1 PAGQCLFLPRLRLPA
16 RPGRRRAP
24 RRGRGADPAGPA
36 GYPCGAAGRAHP
48 VPPAAARRGAHPR
61 VLHPSVPRQGRGGG
75 RRLGHGRLQQPG
87 SAEPVAQ
94 PRGQP
99 GGARPRLRRHPGGLP
114 AAAVGAPLRSGDAG
128 RPRPPPALAGAA
140 AAAVPR
146 AAPFPALGRVAAGA
160 HPVGGDPGRARAREG
175 GRNGPPLAGGA
186 AAMSARRRLLL
197 RLLTLA
203 VLGVV
208 AVLLLRLARQTD
220 WAAVAAALRGYGAG
234 TLATALALVAASY
247 ALYCGYELLARR
259 QVGHRVGTRRTVCI
273 ALVSYAFSLNFG
285 ALVGGGGMRLRLYR
299 GAGLAGGPIA
309 RVALY
314 AVTTNWIGYCLLAGM
329 VLASAR
335 LPLPGGVAPE
345 AAWRVL
351 GAAMLLLVAAC

>member
-1 PAGQCLFLPRLRLPA
+1 
-16 RPGRRRAP
+16 
-24 RRGRGADPAGPA
+24 
-36 GYPCGAAGRAHP
+36 
-48 VPPAAARRGAHPR
+48 
-61 VLHPSVPRQGRGGG
+61 
-75 RRLGHGRLQQPG
+75 
-87 SAEPVAQ
+87 
-94 PRGQP
+94 
-99 GGARPRLRRHPGGLP
+99 
-114 AAAVGAPLRSGDAG
+114 
-128 RPRPPPALAGAA
+128 
-140 AAAVPR
+140 
-146 AAPFPALGRVAAGA
+146 
-160 HPVGGDPGRARAREG
+160 
-175 GRNGPPLAGGA
+175 
-186 AAMSARRRLLL
+186 MSARRRLLL

-345 AAWRVL
+345 AAWRIL
-351 GAAMLLLVAAC
+351 GAAMLLLVAAYLFACARWPGRPLRVRGHGLPLPTLRTAGWQLLLSTLNWALIGALMFVLLPDGVAYPRVLAVVLLAAVAGALLHTPAGLGAWESAFLLALGGELGRPAIIAALLAWRGLYYVLPLAIALVLYATLEARRPPRTAPRAG

>member
-1 PAGQCLFLPRLRLPA
+1 
-16 RPGRRRAP
+16 
-24 RRGRGADPAGPA
+24 
-36 GYPCGAAGRAHP
+36 
-48 VPPAAARRGAHPR
+48 
-61 VLHPSVPRQGRGGG
+61 
-75 RRLGHGRLQQPG
+75 
-87 SAEPVAQ
+87 
-94 PRGQP
+94 
-99 GGARPRLRRHPGGLP
+99 
-114 AAAVGAPLRSGDAG
+114 
-128 RPRPPPALAGAA
+128 
-140 AAAVPR
+140 
-146 AAPFPALGRVAAGA
+146 
-160 HPVGGDPGRARAREG
+160 
-175 GRNGPPLAGGA
+175 
-186 AAMSARRRLLL
+186 MSARRRLLL

-259 QVGHRVGTRRTVCI
+259 QVGHRVGTRRTVGI

-351 GAAMLLLVAAC
+351 GAAMLLLVAAYLFACARWPGRPLRVRGHGLPLPTLHTAGWQLLLSTLNWALIGALMFVLLPDGVAYPRVLAVVLLAAVAGALLHTPAGLGAWESAFLLALGGELGRPAIIAALLAWRGLYYVLPLAIALVLYATLEARRPPRTAPRAG

>member
-1 PAGQCLFLPRLRLPA
+1 
-16 RPGRRRAP
+16 
-24 RRGRGADPAGPA
+24 
-36 GYPCGAAGRAHP
+36 
-48 VPPAAARRGAHPR
+48 
-61 VLHPSVPRQGRGGG
+61 
-75 RRLGHGRLQQPG
+75 
-87 SAEPVAQ
+87 
-94 PRGQP
+94 
-99 GGARPRLRRHPGGLP
+99 
-114 AAAVGAPLRSGDAG
+114 
-128 RPRPPPALAGAA
+128 
-140 AAAVPR
+140 
-146 AAPFPALGRVAAGA
+146 
-160 HPVGGDPGRARAREG
+160 
-175 GRNGPPLAGGA
+175 
-186 AAMSARRRLLL
+186 MSARRRLLL

-299 GAGLAGGPIA
+299 GAGLAGDPIA

-345 AAWRVL
+345 AAWRIL
-351 GAAMLLLVAAC
+351 GAAMLLLVAAYLFACARWPGRPLRVRGHGLPLPTLRIAGWQLLLSTLNWALIGALMFVLLPDGVAYPRVLAVVLLAAVAGALLHTPAGLGAWESAFLLALGGELGRPAIIAALLAWRGLYYVLPLAIALVLYATLEARRPPRTAPRAG

>member
-1 PAGQCLFLPRLRLPA
+1 
-16 RPGRRRAP
+16 
-24 RRGRGADPAGPA
+24 
-36 GYPCGAAGRAHP
+36 
-48 VPPAAARRGAHPR
+48 
-61 VLHPSVPRQGRGGG
+61 
-75 RRLGHGRLQQPG
+75 
-87 SAEPVAQ
+87 
-94 PRGQP
+94 
-99 GGARPRLRRHPGGLP
+99 
-114 AAAVGAPLRSGDAG
+114 
-128 RPRPPPALAGAA
+128 
-140 AAAVPR
+140 
-146 AAPFPALGRVAAGA
+146 
-160 HPVGGDPGRARAREG
+160 
-175 GRNGPPLAGGA
+175 
-186 AAMSARRRLLL
+186 MSARRRLLL

-259 QVGHRVGTRRTVCI
+259 QVGHRVGTRRTVGI

-345 AAWRVL
+345 AAWRIL
-351 GAAMLLLVAAC
+351 GAAMLLLVAAYLFACARWPGRPLRVRGHGLPLPTLRIAGWQLLLSTLNWALIGALMFVLLPDGVAYPRVLAVVLLAAVAGALLHTPAGLGAWESAFLLALGGELGRPAIIAALLAWRGLYYVLPLAIALVLYATLEARRPPRTAPRAG

>member
-1 PAGQCLFLPRLRLPA
+1 
-16 RPGRRRAP
+16 
-24 RRGRGADPAGPA
+24 
-36 GYPCGAAGRAHP
+36 
-48 VPPAAARRGAHPR
+48 
-61 VLHPSVPRQGRGGG
+61 
-75 RRLGHGRLQQPG
+75 
-87 SAEPVAQ
+87 
-94 PRGQP
+94 
-99 GGARPRLRRHPGGLP
+99 
-114 AAAVGAPLRSGDAG
+114 
-128 RPRPPPALAGAA
+128 
-140 AAAVPR
+140 
-146 AAPFPALGRVAAGA
+146 
-160 HPVGGDPGRARAREG
+160 
-175 GRNGPPLAGGA
+175 
-186 AAMSARRRLLL
+186 MSARRRLLL

-259 QVGHRVGTRRTVCI
+259 QVGHRVGTRRTVGI

-285 ALVGGGGMRLRLYR
+285 TLVGGGGMRLRLYR

-345 AAWRVL
+345 AAWRIL
-351 GAAMLLLVAAC
+351 GAAMLLLVAAYLFACARWPGRPLRVRGHGLPLPTLRIAGWQLLLSTLNWALIGALMFVLLPDGVAYPRVLAVVLLAAVAGALLHTPAGLGAWESAFLLALGGELGRPAIIAALLAWRGLYYVLPLAIALVLYATLEARRPPRTAPRAG

>member
-1 PAGQCLFLPRLRLPA
+1 
-16 RPGRRRAP
+16 
-24 RRGRGADPAGPA
+24 
-36 GYPCGAAGRAHP
+36 
-48 VPPAAARRGAHPR
+48 
-61 VLHPSVPRQGRGGG
+61 
-75 RRLGHGRLQQPG
+75 
-87 SAEPVAQ
+87 
-94 PRGQP
+94 
-99 GGARPRLRRHPGGLP
+99 
-114 AAAVGAPLRSGDAG
+114 
-128 RPRPPPALAGAA
+128 
-140 AAAVPR
+140 
-146 AAPFPALGRVAAGA
+146 
-160 HPVGGDPGRARAREG
+160 
-175 GRNGPPLAGGA
+175 
-186 AAMSARRRLLL
+186 MSARRRLLL

-345 AAWRVL
+345 AAWRIL
-351 GAAMLLLVAAC
+351 GAAMLLLVAAYLFACARWPGRPLRVRGHGLPLPTLRIAGWQLLLSTLNWALIGALMFVLLPDGVAYPRVLAVVLLAAVAGALLHTPAGLGAWESAFLLALGGELGRPAIIAALLAWRGLYYVLPLAIALVLYATLEARRPPRTAPRAG

>member
-1 PAGQCLFLPRLRLPA
+1 
-16 RPGRRRAP
+16 
-24 RRGRGADPAGPA
+24 
-36 GYPCGAAGRAHP
+36 
-48 VPPAAARRGAHPR
+48 
-61 VLHPSVPRQGRGGG
+61 
-75 RRLGHGRLQQPG
+75 
-87 SAEPVAQ
+87 
-94 PRGQP
+94 
-99 GGARPRLRRHPGGLP
+99 
-114 AAAVGAPLRSGDAG
+114 
-128 RPRPPPALAGAA
+128 
-140 AAAVPR
+140 
-146 AAPFPALGRVAAGA
+146 
-160 HPVGGDPGRARAREG
+160 
-175 GRNGPPLAGGA
+175 
-186 AAMSARRRLLL
+186 MSARRRLLL

-247 ALYCGYELLARR
+247 TLYCGYELLARR

-345 AAWRVL
+345 AAWRIL
-351 GAAMLLLVAAC
+351 GAAMLLVAAYLFACARWPGRPLRVRGHGLPLPTLRIAGWQLLLSTLNWALIGALMFVLLPDGVAYPRVLAVVLLAAVAGALLHTPAGLGAWESAFLLALGGELGRPAIIAALLAWRGLYYVLPLAIALVLYATLEARRPPRTAPRAG

>member
-1 PAGQCLFLPRLRLPA
+1 
-16 RPGRRRAP
+16 
-24 RRGRGADPAGPA
+24 
-36 GYPCGAAGRAHP
+36 
-48 VPPAAARRGAHPR
+48 
-61 VLHPSVPRQGRGGG
+61 
-75 RRLGHGRLQQPG
+75 
-87 SAEPVAQ
+87 
-94 PRGQP
+94 
-99 GGARPRLRRHPGGLP
+99 
-114 AAAVGAPLRSGDAG
+114 
-128 RPRPPPALAGAA
+128 
-140 AAAVPR
+140 
-146 AAPFPALGRVAAGA
+146 
-160 HPVGGDPGRARAREG
+160 
-175 GRNGPPLAGGA
+175 
-186 AAMSARRRLLL
+186 MSARRRLLL

-259 QVGHRVGTRRTVCI
+259 QVGHRVGTRRTVGI

-351 GAAMLLLVAAC
+351 GAAMLLLVAAYLFACARWPGRPLRVRGHGLPLPTLRIAGWQLLLSTLNWALIGALMFVLLPDGVAYPRVLAVVLLAAVAGALLHTPAGLGAWESAFLLALGGELGRPAIIAALLAWRGLYYVLPLAIALVLYATLEARRPPRTAPRAG